1 MSHLDERSEKSCLN
15 CGASIHGRYCQICGQ
30 ENTEPKETFWHLL
43 THFINDITHFDGKFF
58 STLTFL
64 LFKPGFLSGEYLK
77 GRRASYL
84 HPIRMYVF
92 TSAFFFLIFF
102 SLQKE
107 EDLIK
112 IKDKQPTAIDV
123 MRNLEKK
130 KAGLKKTFQDSM
142 PDLVK
147 NPILKAIALT
157 DSNIAVLKKDTTAK
171 DRMTTDDDFLS
182 WGDNK
187 KYKTVEDYDSI
198 QKNLPSLQK
207 DNFIKRRIQVQKIH
221 LYQKYH
227 ENSREIGK
235 AIMEKFKHLFPQ
247 MLFFSLPL
255 FAFILQ
261 LLYIRNKNL
270 YYVNHIVFTIH
281 LYCGT
286 FILILIAIS
295 FEGLFSTFHVKAPSW
310 VNGLVVLTGFIFW
323 YKSLRNFYQQRRA
336 KTVFKYW
343 LVLMSSLF
351 IMLLVFIAF
360 FIFSA
365 MAI

>member
-1 MSHLDERSEKSCLN
+1 MSHLAERSEKSCLN
-15 CGASIHGRYCQICGQ
+15 CGAAIHGRYCAICGQ

-112 IKDKQPTAIDV
+112 ITEKQPTAAEV

-130 KAGLKKTFQDSM
+130 KVGLKETLQDSM

-147 NPILKAIALT
+147 VPILKAIALT
-157 DSNIAVLKKDTTAK
+157 DSNMAVLKKDTTAK
-171 DRMTTDDDFLS
+171 DQMTNSDDFLS
-182 WGDNK
+182 WGDDK
-187 KYKTVEDYDSI
+187 KYRTVQDYDSI
-198 QKNLPSLQK
+198 QKKLPSLQK
-207 DNFIKRRIQVQKIH
+207 NNFIERRIRIQKIH
-221 LYQKYH
+221 LFQKYH
-227 ENSREIGK
+227 EDSKKIME

-261 LLYIRNKNL
+261 VLYVRNKNL

-286 FILILIAIS
+286 FILILIGIS
-295 FEGLFSTFHVKAPSW
+295 FENLFSTFHVKLASW
-310 VNGLVVLTGFIFW
+310 VNGLFVLTGFIFW
-323 YKSLRNFYQQRRA
+323 YKSIRNFYQQKRA
-336 KTVFKYW
+336 KTVFKYL

-351 IMLLVFIAF
+351 IMLLIFIAF

>member
-1 MSHLDERSEKSCLN
+1 MSHLAERSEKSCLN
-15 CGASIHGRYCQICGQ
+15 CGAAIHGRYCEICGQ

-112 IKDKQPTAIDV
+112 ITEKQPTAAEV

-130 KAGLKKTFQDSM
+130 KAGLKETLQDSM

-147 NPILKAIALT
+147 VPILKAIALT
-157 DSNIAVLKKDTTAK
+157 DSNMAVLKKDTTAK
-171 DRMTTDDDFLS
+171 DQMTNSDDFLS
-182 WGDNK
+182 WGDDK
-187 KYKTVEDYDSI
+187 KYRTVHDYDSI
-198 QKNLPSLQK
+198 QKKLPSVQK
-207 DNFIKRRIQVQKIH
+207 NNFIERRIRIQKIH
-221 LYQKYH
+221 LFQKYH
-227 ENSREIGK
+227 EDSKKIIE

-247 MLFFSLPL
+247 MLFFSMPL
-255 FAFILQ
+255 FALILQ
-261 LLYIRNKNL
+261 LLYVRNKNL

-286 FILILIAIS
+286 FILILIGIS
-295 FEGLFSTFHVKAPSW
+295 FENLFSTFHVKVASW
-310 VNGLVVLTGFIFW
+310 VNGLFVITGFIFW
-323 YKSLRNFYQQRRA
+323 YKSIRNFYQQKRA
-336 KTVFKYW
+336 KTIFKYL
-343 LVLMSSLF
+343 LVLVSSLF
-351 IMLLVFIAF
+351 IMLLIFIAF

>member
-1 MSHLDERSEKSCLN
+1 MSHLPERSEKSCLN
-15 CGASIHGRYCQICGQ
+15 CGAAIYGRYCQICGQ

-58 STLTFL
+58 STLKYL
-64 LFKPGFLSGEYLK
+64 IFKPGFLSSEYLR

-107 EDLIK
+107 TDVIK
-112 IKDKQPTAIDV
+112 ITEKQPTAAEV
-123 MRNLEKK
+123 MSNLEKK
-130 KAGLKKTFQDSM
+130 KAGLKQNLQDSM

-147 NPILKAIALT
+147 TPILKAIAIT
-157 DSNIAVLKKDTTAK
+157 DSNIAMLWKDTTAK
-171 DRMTTDDDFLS
+171 DRMNNGDDFLA
-182 WGDNK
+182 WGDER
-187 KYKTVEDYDSI
+187 KYRTVKEYDSI
-198 QKNLPSLQK
+198 QKTLPSLKK
-207 DNFIKRRIQVQKIH
+207 DNFVVRRIRIQKIH
-221 LYQKYH
+221 LFKKYH
-227 ENSREIGK
+227 EDSKEIMK

-255 FAFILQ
+255 FALILQ
-261 LLYIRNKNL
+261 LLYVRNKNL

-286 FILILIAIS
+286 FILILIGIS
-295 FEGLFSTFHVKAPSW
+295 FEFLFSTFHVNEQSW
-310 VNGLVVLTGFIFW
+310 VNALFVLTGYIFW
-323 YKSLRNFYQQRRA
+323 YKSLRNFYQQKRA
-336 KTVFKYW
+336 KTVLKYC
-343 LVLMSSLF
+343 LVLISSLF
-351 IMLLVFIAF
+351 IMVLIFITF